1 MTNSI
6 ERALLRNPDRVPGQF
21 TEQELEYKK
30 VLADEHFQTPTVYGE
45 KTYEYRHPFKYP
57 NVRVELGPGGE
68 FNMDG
73 AELDIPPRGA
83 ITIEQDEPI
92 IAVTVIGSACVPPG
106 YVILHAEPLV
116 WEYPRTGIK
125 MKVKDLWGEH
135 LRWNVWARGV
145 DEGWHQAGISC
156 ARFDLPD
163 SHKVTLM
170 GGSETDVG
178 NWLDKDGQVADTQH
192 DAHYCFR
199 IIRVTVR
206 DSRRVLQA
214 SRGVTA
220 VGGSRMKRS
229 IVYFDQIGKQN
240 TGETLRLAHQRATEL
255 GVKNVVVASNTGFTA
270 RHALTEFEGSGI
282 ALTVV
287 GGGRKEFDGELA
299 QELQSR
305 GHQVLFAAELQYT
318 YPGVVANAFKKLC
331 EGLKVIMEITSIAVD
346 AGIVAEGEEIVAIA
360 GTGRWAFPP
369 GGGADT
375 AVVVTPG
382 PSSEHGPDYALPMKP
397 ERRRVREILCMPR

>member
-1 MTNSI
+1 
-6 ERALLRNPDRVPGQF
+6 
-21 TEQELEYKK
+21 
-30 VLADEHFQTPTVYGE
+30 
-45 KTYEYRHPFKYP
+45 
-57 NVRVELGPGGE
+57 
-68 FNMDG
+68 
-73 AELDIPPRGA
+73 
-83 ITIEQDEPI
+83 
-92 IAVTVIGSACVPPG
+92 
-106 YVILHAEPLV
+106 
-116 WEYPRTGIK
+116 
-125 MKVKDLWGEH
+125 
-135 LRWNVWARGV
+135 
-145 DEGWHQAGISC
+145 
-156 ARFDLPD
+156 
-163 SHKVTLM
+163 
-170 GGSETDVG
+170 
-178 NWLDKDGQVADTQH
+178 
-192 DAHYCFR
+192 
-199 IIRVTVR
+199 
-206 DSRRVLQA
+206 
-214 SRGVTA
+214 
-220 VGGSRMKRS
+220 MKRS

-240 TGETLRLAHQRATEL
+240 TDQTLRLAHQRATEL

-282 ALTVV
+282 ALAVV

-397 ERRRVREILCMPR
+397 ERRRVREILCLPR